1 MPYNWQ
7 KLTVFPRDQLPAGI
21 CHPKDTT
28 GHQQHEEDGKKLVC
42 ALYQRLHE
50 VLKHE
55 NIFSLQDT
63 ERTEAERTTGVGGRR
78 GGEKKTTT
86 SKICARSRSSALQK
100 ESNNNNNKQQR
111 RGGKATWA
119 QGEKPSK
126 SIWKSRRKAA
136 RRDFLSFLWV
146 GWLVCCLFLL
156 LFLFVCLFLSVPRA
170 SPPREGGS

>member
-7 KLTVFPRDQLPAGI
+7 KLTVFPRDQLPAVI
-21 CHPKDTT
+21 SHLKDTT

-78 GGEKKTTT
+78 GKKKKTT
-86 SKICARSRSSALQK
+86 SKICARSRSSALKK
-100 ESNNNNNKQQR
+100 ESNNNTK
-111 RGGKATWA
+111 KKKTT
-119 QGEKPSK
+119 EK
-126 SIWKSRRKAA
+126 RRKSNLGT
-136 RRDFLSFLWV
+136 R
-146 GWLVCCLFLL
+146 
-156 LFLFVCLFLSVPRA
+156 
-170 SPPREGGS
+170 